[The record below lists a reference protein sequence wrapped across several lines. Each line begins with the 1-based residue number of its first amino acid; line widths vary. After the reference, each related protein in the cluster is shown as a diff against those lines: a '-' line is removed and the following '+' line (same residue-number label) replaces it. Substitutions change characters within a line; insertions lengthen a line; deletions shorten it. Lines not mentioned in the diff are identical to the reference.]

1 MKFSDCDV
9 APWGGGVIG
18 CCSAGVG
25 ILEIFGHN
33 SRQIEAKSSEKEQLT
48 ESIEACCR
56 AATSHTS
63 MAAGCDRLLV
73 RELKR
78 EELSLE
84 TDKS

>member
-1 MKFSDCDV
+1 M
-9 APWGGGVIG
+9 IG
-18 CCSAGVG
+18 YRSAD
-25 ILEIFGHN
+25 

-78 EELSLE
+78 ENLFIRSR
-84 TDKS
+84 